1 MTPVTSH
8 MFSSM
13 ISQFDQNILNTINTG
28 STRLISLISPLM
40 AVCFSIYVMLILWT
54 YWQGRNDEPIND
66 FLMRMASWALVL
78 TCGMNIQFYS
88 NYVVPFIN
96 GLGEQISG
104 ALTGGTNTVSGLD
117 NLLSAY
123 INAAQTIYS
132 QASGF
137 QTIAAIAIIGLLV
150 ILGSPFMAIA
160 AAYILL
166 AKFALGLL
174 LALGP
179 LFISLALFPP
189 TRRFF
194 ENWAGQCM
202 NYVFLVSLFA
212 AAGAIECAFATTM
225 IPNAAT
231 PSWQQ
236 IIELCL
242 MGIAFVIISWN
253 LPGLASQL
261 GGGVGISSMVGKF
274 RNSMPRGGS
283 GSSGRDE
290 KEQGGSIRGRA

>member
-225 IPNAAT
+225 IPNATT
-231 PSWQQ
+231 PFWQQ

>member
-1 MTPVTSH
+1 MTPVQSH

-13 ISQFDQNILNTINTG
+13 IREFDQNVLTAINTG
-28 STRLISLISPLM
+28 SARMISLISPLM
-40 AVCFSIYVMLILWT
+40 SICFSIYVMLILWT
-54 YWQGRNDEPIND
+54 YWQGRNEEPIND

-78 TCGMNIQFYS
+78 TCGMNVQFYS
-88 NYVVPFIN
+88 EYVVPFIN

-123 INAAQTIYS
+123 VNAAQIIYN

-137 QTIAAIAIIGLLV
+137 QAVAAIAIIGLLV
-150 ILGSPFMAIA
+150 ILGAPFMAVA

-179 LFISLALFPP
+179 LFIALALFPP

-212 AAGAIECAFATTM
+212 AAGTIECAFATSL
-225 IPNAAT
+225 IPNATT

-274 RNSMPRGGS
+274 RNAMPQGSS
-283 GSSGRDE
+283 GSSRGESRGT
-290 KEQGGSIRGRA
+290 GGTITGKA

>member
-1 MTPVTSH
+1 
-8 MFSSM
+8 
-13 ISQFDQNILNTINTG
+13 
-28 STRLISLISPLM
+28 
-40 AVCFSIYVMLILWT
+40 
-54 YWQGRNDEPIND
+54 
-66 FLMRMASWALVL
+66 
-78 TCGMNIQFYS
+78 
-88 NYVVPFIN
+88 
-96 GLGEQISG
+96 
-104 ALTGGTNTVSGLD
+104 
-117 NLLSAY
+117 
-123 INAAQTIYS
+123 
-132 QASGF
+132 GF

-225 IPNAAT
+225 IPNATT

-261 GGGVGISSMVGKF
+261 GGGVGISSMVGKL

-290 KEQGGSIRGRA
+290 KGQGGSIRGRA

>member
-1 MTPVTSH
+1 M
-8 MFSSM
+8 
-13 ISQFDQNILNTINTG
+13 
-28 STRLISLISPLM
+28 ISLISPLM
-40 AVCFSIYVMLILWT
+40 SICFSIYVMLILWT
-54 YWQGRNDEPIND
+54 YWQGRNEEPIND

-78 TCGMNIQFYS
+78 TCGMNVQFYS
-88 NYVVPFIN
+88 EYVVPFIN

-123 INAAQTIYS
+123 VNAAQTIYN

-137 QTIAAIAIIGLLV
+137 QAVAAIAIIGLLV
-150 ILGSPFMAIA
+150 ILGAPFMAVA

-179 LFISLALFPP
+179 LFIALALFPP

-212 AAGAIECAFATTM
+212 AAGTIECAFATSL
-225 IPNAAT
+225 IPNATT
-231 PSWQQ
+231 PSWTTDYRTLLDGHRVRDYLVESSRTGVAAGRRRRNLKHGRQ
-236 IIELCL
+236 IQKRDAARLERQFTWREPRHRRLDHRK
-242 MGIAFVIISWN
+242 GIGGHMERFWSW
-253 LPGLASQL
+253 LW
-261 GGGVGISSMVGKF
+261 
-274 RNSMPRGGS
+274 PRFL
-283 GSSGRDE
+283 
-290 KEQGGSIRGRA
+290 KLVAVWAPPPL

>member
-40 AVCFSIYVMLILWT
+40 AVCFSIYVLLILWT

-88 NYVVPFIN
+88 DYVVPFIN

-225 IPNAAT
+225 IPNATT

-283 GSSGRDE
+283 DSSGRDE

>member
-1 MTPVTSH
+1 MTPVTTH

-88 NYVVPFIN
+88 DYVVPFIN

-225 IPNAAT
+225 IPNAT
-231 PSWQQ
+231 TTSWQQ